1 MINEHEL
8 SRYLIRCL
16 DKYFHD
22 LGKQDPR
29 FIHKMVIDSIEKPL
43 IEYILEKTKFNQTEA
58 AKMLGMNRNTLR
70 KKIQLYNISINQ

>member
-43 IEYILEKTKFNQTEA
+43 IEYILEKTNFNQTEA

-70 KKIQLYNISINQ
+70 KKIQLFNISINQ

>member
-70 KKIQLYNISINQ
+70 KKFSFLIFP

>member
-43 IEYILEKTKFNQTEA
+43 IEYILEKQNLTKQ
-58 AKMLGMNRNTLR
+58 KLQ
-70 KKIQLYNISINQ
+70 KC